1 MKCGA
6 SNYCLEPR
14 VLNKNAKQNNRHGPL
29 QKLEEGQCAIGLL
42 AFSTERSN
50 SRLVVFVLIGK
61 A

>member
-6 SNYCLEPR
+6 NNYCLEPR
-14 VLNKNAKQNNRHGPL
+14 VLNKNAKQNNRHL
-29 QKLEEGQCAIGLL
+29 QKLEEGQCANGLL